1 MQYSYLSDT
10 SQTLSIQTRVQGP
23 VFWRLI
29 SANPRSNLNQEF
41 FISLFKCLFWII
53 LSVLFRA
60 SNNQILD
67 KKNYIKFSFE
77 VSKTKI
83 RFYILG
89 FLEAALNNPAQG
101 SNFQATLS
109 GGVINKWDW
118 TMKLLIY
125 LL

>member
-23 VFWRLI
+23 VVWRPI
-29 SANPRSNLNQEF
+29 SANLRLT
-41 FISLFKCLFWII
+41 
-53 LSVLFRA
+53 LS
-60 SNNQILD
+60 
-67 KKNYIKFSFE
+67 Y
-77 VSKTKI
+77 
-83 RFYILG
+83 
-89 FLEAALNNPAQG
+89 LETALNNPAQG